1 MMKKLLLS
9 VVCLAL
15 TGVFTISCS
24 DKHANIVQFSL
35 YGTDLNI
42 HFDTSQR
49 EAMKDVSKDEVS
61 KCLVW
66 IKASTIETLKD
77 CQRIKQE
84 LNLSDWAYVK
94 MLDRFA
100 TASLDSTN
108 EAVLLMYDMLTRS
121 GYGAM
126 VSANKGKLNLWYQ
139 SDAFVYNAAG
149 ILLNG
154 HKYYV
159 YGDSVANEETA
170 MLQKMEGRPIDFHY
184 QGEMK
189 LAQKPTAPRTIT
201 SKKDST
207 FAFTITMNQNLIDY
221 YNEVPLAGDD
231 ENFMTRWATLAEYP
245 FEQQV
250 KDSLVTK
257 MKQKVAGMSQLEA
270 VQQILWWVQTG
281 FEFEYDEKVWGYDRA
296 FYPEETLFYPYADSE
311 DRSILLARLVRDVV
325 GIDVVLIYYSTDHL
339 AAAVD
344 FTDAVVVGDFLKLED
359 RRFIICD
366 PSYIGGHV
374 GETMPTMKDSET
386 TLIQVK

>member
-24 DKHANIVQFSL
+24 DKHANMVQFSL

-66 IKASTIETLKD
+66 IKASTTETLKD

-170 MLQKMEGRPIDFHY
+170 MLQKTEGRPVNFHY

-189 LAQKPTAPRTIT
+189 LAQKPTAPRSIV
-201 SKKDST
+201 SKEDST
-207 FAFTITMNQNLIDY
+207 FAFNITMNQNLIDY
-221 YNEVPLAGDD
+221 YNEVPVAGDD
-231 ENFMTRWATLAEYP
+231 ENFMYVGAWEYKGEGVEPELHKEPLKYENIKIATRNY
-245 FEQQV
+245 
-250 KDSLVTK
+250 KD
-257 MKQKVAGMSQLEA
+257 
-270 VQQILWWVQTG
+270 
-281 FEFEYDEKVWGYDRA
+281 
-296 FYPEETLFYPYADSE
+296 
-311 DRSILLARLVRDVV
+311 
-325 GIDVVLIYYSTDHL
+325 
-339 AAAVD
+339 
-344 FTDAVVVGDFLKLED
+344 
-359 RRFIICD
+359 
-366 PSYIGGHV
+366 
-374 GETMPTMKDSET
+374 
-386 TLIQVK
+386 